1 MVGAGRSGGYLLFTF
16 VGGATFFFGPIIGGI
31 LMVLAFVLLSELTK
45 AWLLYLGLL
54 FLFMVM
60 YAPGGIASLIMMNL
74 RVAAFGKLKQ
84 IWVSYLGLFVTA
96 FVALIGAGAMIE
108 MVYHLQLNSALGD
121 NLKFM
126 GIVLNAK
133 GVDSWFG
140 SAFVMLTGLGL
151 FEAIRRHFLIE
162 WGDIQIE
169 IEKEIKRREAA

>member
-1 MVGAGRSGGYLLFTF
+1 
-16 VGGATFFFGPIIGGI
+16 
-31 LMVLAFVLLSELTK
+31 
-45 AWLLYLGLL
+45 
-54 FLFMVM
+54 
-60 YAPGGIASLIMMNL
+60 
-74 RVAAFGKLKQ
+74 
-84 IWVSYLGLFVTA
+84 LGLFVTA

-151 FEAIRRHFLIE
+151 FEAIRRHFLVE